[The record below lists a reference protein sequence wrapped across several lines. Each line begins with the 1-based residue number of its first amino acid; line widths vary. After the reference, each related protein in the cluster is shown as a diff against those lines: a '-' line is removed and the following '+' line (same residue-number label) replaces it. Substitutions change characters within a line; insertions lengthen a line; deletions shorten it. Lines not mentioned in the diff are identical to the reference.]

1 MNLFAT
7 VMAAGKN
14 FKNQSNQSNGG
25 ESNVEFRRVGPPETL
40 PGRENHH
47 SQGVS
52 HSASTRA
59 RRPGA

>member
-14 FKNQSNQSNGG
+14 FKNQSNGE

-47 SQGVS
+47 STLTGCESQ
-52 HSASTRA
+52 R
-59 RRPGA
+59 